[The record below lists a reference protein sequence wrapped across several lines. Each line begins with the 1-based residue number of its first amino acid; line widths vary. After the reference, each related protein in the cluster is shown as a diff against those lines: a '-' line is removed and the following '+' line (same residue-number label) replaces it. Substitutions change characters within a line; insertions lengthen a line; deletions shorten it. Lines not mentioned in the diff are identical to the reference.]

1 MFCRKWCSGKH
12 VFNKVGQEQND
23 LVESHILLPGV
34 FADDLDEEIPAVAKR
49 EVWFSK
55 GSHKSH
61 LGVVEGVL
69 VRERD
74 FEVKSL
80 YLSWNL
86 KNSGPREYV

>member
-1 MFCRKWCSGKH
+1 MFCRKRCSGKH
-12 VFNKVGQEQND
+12 VFDKVGQEQND
-23 LVESHILLPGV
+23 LVESHVLLPGV
-34 FADDLDEEIPAVAKR
+34 ISDDLVEEISAVAKR
-49 EVWFSK
+49 EVWISK
-55 GSHKSH
+55 RSHKSH

-86 KNSGPREYV
+86 